1 MATAPAIME
10 VDSVFGRE
18 AIEPDLS
25 SYARQWR
32 FLLQKEVEAPY
43 GPIQPEPDDIQE
55 LRRKGT
61 WIPDVTLHARVD
73 CIEARWTENVGHN
86 IVQGT
91 DVVISRTHPKVDKL
105 RTCTVTARTHRRL
118 LLRAWS
124 PDPDIEMGTWR
135 LDVEVNWVPYYR
147 VNTALHHFTSLSPPS
162 PPSILQVLIGSCVG
176 NSQQRRALNE
186 VTGGALGADMSAL
199 LPLND
204 SQRNAVQRSL
214 AQRVLLIQGPPG
226 TGKTQ
231 VAEAIFRVWKSK
243 NLQGPAVGAT
253 PSNVAADNLASR
265 LLRTGIFDALR
276 YGPTDKIN
284 DVAVR
289 RISSQAMAVRQW
301 SSTSPK
307 ARKWRK
313 QWENEQFVKQDVV
326 IGTLEMAAD
335 LCNEQCPW
343 TTPLIL
349 VDEAGQATEPM
360 TVIPFQLA
368 RRDTRVVLIG
378 DHMQLAPTVLDPNA
392 AFNGLAISIFERLW
406 RVPGLDPCTLTL
418 QYRMH
423 ESICSWPSLEF
434 LSLIHI

>member
-61 WIPDVTLHARVD
+61 WIPDVTLHVRVD

-105 RTCTVTARTHRRL
+105 RTCTVTARAHRRL

-226 TGKTQ
+226 TGKTE
-231 VAEAIFRVWKSK
+231 VAEAIFRVWKG
-243 NLQGPAVGAT
+243 LEVQGPAVGAA
-253 PSNVAADNLASR
+253 PSNVAADNLAKR
-265 LLRTGIFDALR
+265 LLKTTILDVKR
-276 YGPTDKIN
+276 YGPPDKIK
-284 DVAVR
+284 DVVEATGGILFPWRLSAGVV
-289 RISSQAMAVRQW
+289 VRQLTDLFGLSRVDVLEAVQNRRACSPVQNLLHRELSARAERGRPSAKCLRYHSRQGSASNHALYRKNL
-301 SSTSPK
+301 SS
-307 ARKWRK
+307 
-313 QWENEQFVKQDVV
+313 
-326 IGTLEMAAD
+326 L
-335 LCNEQCPW
+335 
-343 TTPLIL
+343 
-349 VDEAGQATEPM
+349 
-360 TVIPFQLA
+360 
-368 RRDTRVVLIG
+368 
-378 DHMQLAPTVLDPNA
+378 
-392 AFNGLAISIFERLW
+392 
-406 RVPGLDPCTLTL
+406 
-418 QYRMH
+418 
-423 ESICSWPSLEF
+423 
-434 LSLIHI
+434 